1 MKKQLPPIPAVLL
14 AIVSVQGGAAVAKG
28 LFPAL
33 GSGGTA
39 AIRTSLSCI
48 ILLAIFRPNL
58 RKLTAQQWKAVVP
71 YGLALGTMNLVF
83 YLALERI
90 PLGIAVTLEF
100 VGPLVLAVTG
110 SRKLQDL
117 LWVVMAAAGIVLI
130 APWSIAGN
138 IDMVGALL
146 ALLAGTLWAF
156 YIVLGGRVSRVL
168 PGGAAVSIG
177 MIFATLVVLPFGI
190 AGGGLTQ
197 LTPVLLLAGA
207 GVAIL
212 SGALPYSLEMQALR
226 QLPARTFSIL
236 MSLEPAVASV
246 FSFLFLNE
254 HFSFSEWLAVILI
267 VAASAGAAITAKK
280 KTVSDV

>member
-14 AIVSVQGGAAVAKG
+14 AILSVQGGAAVAKG

-33 GSGGTA
+33 GSSGTA

-48 ILLAIFRPNL
+48 ILLAIFRPDV
-58 RKLTAQQWKAVVP
+58 RKLTAQQWKAVIP
-71 YGLALGTMNLVF
+71 YGLALGAMNLIF

-117 LWVVMAAAGIVLI
+117 LWVGMAAAGIVLI
-130 APWSIAGN
+130 APWSSTGN

-146 ALLAGTLWAF
+146 ALLAGALWAF
-156 YIVLGGRVSRVL
+156 YIVLGGKVSRVL
-168 PGGAAVSIG
+168 PGGAAVSVG
-177 MIFATLVVLPFGI
+177 MIFASLIVLPFGI
-190 AGGGLTQ
+190 AGGGLMQ
-197 LTPVLLLAGA
+197 LTPMLLLAGT
-207 GVAIL
+207 GVAVL
-212 SGALPYSLEMQALR
+212 SGALPYSLEMLALR

-254 HFSFSEWLAVILI
+254 HFSFSEWLAVTLI
-267 VAASAGAAITAKK
+267 VAASAGAAISAKK